1 MNTSK
6 IKSICIAILSFI
18 LFVYL
23 VLFINSLT
31 NHEKVGFFN
40 IRFYIMPADSTEMEL
55 NKGDMVFAKTI
66 KPEKIKENDKVLYKK
81 DDVIYVEKVINA
93 SNNNGR
99 VNLVINDKKEVENAQ
114 IIGKVI
120 GKASRIGNTALF
132 VQSPLGT
139 FNIVI
144 LAICIIVIVRK
155 IIGKTEND
163 ANEEG

>member
-6 IKSICIAILSFI
+6 IKNICIIILSII

-40 IRFYIMPADSTEMEL
+40 IRFYIMPADSVEMGL

-81 DDVIYVEKVINA
+81 DDVIYVEKVISA
-93 SNNNGR
+93 SNNNGK
-99 VNLVINDKKEVENAQ
+99 VNLVINEKNEVENAQ

-139 FNIVI
+139 FNIII

>member
-93 SNNNGR
+93 SSNNGR

>member
-66 KPEKIKENDKVLYKK
+66 KPE
-81 DDVIYVEKVINA
+81 INE
-93 SNNNGR
+93 
-99 VNLVINDKKEVENAQ
+99 KKEVENAQ

-132 VQSPLGT
+132 IQSPLGT